1 MSSAMSSSRFG
12 RYLRVGPIIMALG
25 AVCVIGGIVGT
36 TASTNGGNQSCPSGT
51 VLISKYNNDDGYVFE
66 KPAGNENV
74 VTLSHT
80 SSSGGTWHSTIPVSY
95 VIVHGGPNSILY
107 TIAPAKTD
115 GTFSNAGL
123 VVGHGET
130 PTVSNVQFCSS
141 ATLPTSTTNSST
153 TSTSTSTSTSTT
165 VVHGT
170 STTAGSTTTTNHATT
185 TTCQCQTTTTHAPAT
200 TTCQCQTTTTHHV
213 PPTTCEC
220 ETTTT
225 HHATT
230 TVPEGSSTTAGS
242 TTTASS
248 STTSSTLVSGS
259 TIVGATTTTIRTH
272 HVTTTT
278 SKSGAQGETST
289 FKPYVTVTSV
299 LKPNNG
305 NELPFT
311 GSGSTPLV
319 VLGIVLLATGL
330 TLTLSQARR
339 RERSRA

>member
-1 MSSAMSSSRFG
+1 MSSAMSSSRFA

-25 AVCVIGGIVGT
+25 AVCVVGGIVGT

-51 VLISKYNNDDGYVFE
+51 VLISKYNNDNGYVFE

-80 SSSGGTWHSTIPVSY
+80 SSSGGTWHSTLPVSY

-107 TIAPAKTD
+107 TIAPPKYD

-141 ATLPTSTTNSST
+141 STLPTSTTSSST
-153 TSTSTSTSTSTT
+153 TSTSTSTSTT
-165 VVHGT
+165 VPHG
-170 STTAGSTTTTNHATT
+170 TT
-185 TTCQCQTTTTHAPAT
+185 TTCNCQTTTTVAPTTSTTCNCQTTTTHAPTT
-200 TTCQCQTTTTHHV
+200 TTCKCETTTTHHV

-230 TVPEGSSTTAGS
+230 TLPDGTTTTGGS

-248 STTSSTLVSGS
+248 STTSSTSVSGS
-259 TIVGATTTTIRTH
+259 TIVGATTTTVRTH

-278 SKSGAQGETST
+278 RRSGAQGETTT

-299 LKPNNG
+299 LKPNGG

-339 RERSRA
+339 RSRA